1 MTSKTRTEEYLRKV
15 QLPEQTNSYTVISHG
30 DIIDKVRDALS
41 KKGFVVETDLY
52 KAESAGEVALGF
64 MQLKNDAD
72 PDMGM
77 TFNWSNS
84 YNKQL
89 RFSCGIGGFIYD
101 NKVPF
106 VSSNEHAAWTRKHT
120 GTALDETLEVIDQMV
135 ESAQEHF
142 EEVIKMKRLFQS
154 ITISRKEYA
163 KLIGI
168 LFFDK
173 KILSIEQASMI
184 LKEYDKPSFD
194 YKETGTLWALYK
206 LIMFAV
212 KDQAPKK
219 WYQQQIK
226 ISNYIT
232 LMYEQALDG
241 REEEKKEEGIS
252 ISPMSEEQIE
262 MVEREYAYPLEE
274 SKPLTFTDLLKEETI
289 EEAEEDN
296 KQYPVT
302 PEESFTN
309 ESEEEE
315 VCDNCGSTNVTK
327 NSSDQYT
334 CNNCGDEEETTL
346 EEEVPEEF
354 YAEEEDDDDELI
366 DTFLNEDTSELLEM
380 EDDDE
385 IIEQSTA
392 VEQDVIEFK
401 NEYYGES
408 TIESINPIKGFRIV
422 TLNTNEVFV
431 L

>member
-274 SKPLTFTDLLKEETI
+274 SKPLTFTDLLTEKPVEEI
-289 EEAEEDN
+289 EEDN
-296 KQYPVT
+296 KQYPAT

-309 ESEEEE
+309 ESEEE

-354 YAEEEDDDDELI
+354 YADEEDDDDELI

-408 TIESINPIKGFRIV
+408 TIESVNPIKGFRIV